1 MIAGPLSDRFNAR
14 WPGVGRIWVTLFS
27 LGLSPILA
35 FWTYAA
41 PDPTSFYL
49 RFTLYSVVL
58 TAWLPP
64 LYAVMFDQVLPRM
77 RGMTYST
84 YIIIMTIFGL
94 GIGPYAVGLVSDAN
108 GGDLAAAILSINCA
122 APLIVVM
129 LVILLIRVR
138 RDEAGLI
145 ERARAAGEPI

>member
-1 MIAGPLSDRFNAR
+1 
-14 WPGVGRIWVTLFS
+14 
-27 LGLSPILA
+27 
-35 FWTYAA
+35 
-41 PDPTSFYL
+41 
-49 RFTLYSVVL
+49 
-58 TAWLPP
+58 
-64 LYAVMFDQVLPRM
+64 MFDQVLPRM